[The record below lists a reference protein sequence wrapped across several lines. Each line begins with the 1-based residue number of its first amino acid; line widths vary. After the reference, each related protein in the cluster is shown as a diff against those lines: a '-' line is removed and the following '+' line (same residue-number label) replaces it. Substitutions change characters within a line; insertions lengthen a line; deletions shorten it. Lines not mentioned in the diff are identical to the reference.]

1 MSVGAE
7 TQWRAETHHRLSAKQ
22 LSMGGILY
30 VHNCLSVP
38 WAEREDGE
46 RDQINKPL
54 NNRKMHA
61 SQVLPQN
68 RKERV
73 HFKKKKS
80 RDRRVEPEKEQNN
93 KSDLSNTTGWLSLPI
108 YRPSYLHDGRK
119 DKLICSASHKHSLPP
134 WKQRLPQ
141 ALRTKPTPQ
150 QPTTQTKA
158 VAQSHTCTAARS
170 LNS

>member
-1 MSVGAE
+1 M
-7 TQWRAETHHRLSAKQ
+7 
-22 LSMGGILY
+22 
-30 VHNCLSVP
+30 HNCLSVP

-73 HFKKKKS
+73 HLKKKKTKKS

-93 KSDLSNTTGWLSLPI
+93 TSDPSNTTGWLSLPI
-108 YRPSYLHDGRK
+108 YWLSYLHDGRK
-119 DKLICSASHKHSLPP
+119 DKLICSTSHKRSMLP
-134 WKQRLPQ
+134 WKQQLP
-141 ALRTKPTPQ
+141 
-150 QPTTQTKA
+150 
-158 VAQSHTCTAARS
+158 
-170 LNS
+170 